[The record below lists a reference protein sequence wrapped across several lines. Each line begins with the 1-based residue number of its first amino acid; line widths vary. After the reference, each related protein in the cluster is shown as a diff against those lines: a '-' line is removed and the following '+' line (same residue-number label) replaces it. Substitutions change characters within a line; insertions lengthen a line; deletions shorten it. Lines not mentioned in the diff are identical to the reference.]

1 MILEEIIAHKK
12 NEVTDSKLKIPLKY
26 LETEIVYSQE
36 GNKFRKALLEPGMS
50 LIAEVKKA
58 SPSKGILKE
67 DYDPVKLA
75 ASYER
80 AGARAISVLT
90 DNRFFQGSL
99 EDLEKVK
106 EGVKL
111 PVLRKDFIIDP
122 YQIYE
127 AYKARADAVLLIAKI
142 LAENELKYFLK
153 IAEKFKLDALVEI
166 HNREEL
172 KKALRCGAEII
183 GINNRDLTTFQTDIA
198 TTLRLARFVPQD
210 TLLVSESGISSFK
223 DVQELVQMG
232 VDAILVGEALVTSTE
247 PGAKIRE
254 LLRGEPSSVD

>member
-12 NEVTDSKLKIPLKY
+12 REVADNKIKIPFKY
-26 LETEIVYSQE
+26 LEREIVSQVE
-36 GNKFRKALLEPGMS
+36 KKFSKALLEPGMS

-75 ASYER
+75 VSYER

-127 AYKARADAVLLIAKI
+127 ANKAQADAVLLIARI
-142 LAENELKYFLK
+142 LAENELKYFLE
-153 IAEKFKLDALVEI
+153 IAERLKLDALVEI
-166 HNREEL
+166 HTREEL
-172 KKALRCGAEII
+172 EKALSCGAQII
-183 GINNRDLTTFQTDIA
+183 GINNRDLATFQTDIA
-198 TTLRLARFVPQD
+198 TTLKLARFVPQD

-223 DVQELVQMG
+223 DVQELAQVG